1 MGLIRLCYL
10 LIFVRPVCMAS
21 FSNSMLSLVVFFQS
35 VDSIVLMNEAHDEN
49 NNVVVTMNKNV
60 IVEFDL
66 KFLTFI
72 LAFLL
77 LCSCRNNPSFLI
89 YIAFFT
95 LVFSRTLIC
104 SRRRTCR

>member
-1 MGLIRLCYL
+1 
-10 LIFVRPVCMAS
+10 MAS

-72 LAFLL
+72 LLFYYCALAEITLL
-77 LCSCRNNPSFLI
+77 F
-89 YIAFFT
+89 
-95 LVFSRTLIC
+95 
-104 SRRRTCR
+104 

>member
-1 MGLIRLCYL
+1 
-10 LIFVRPVCMAS
+10 
-21 FSNSMLSLVVFFQS
+21 MLSLVVFFQS

-72 LAFLL
+72 LAFYYCALAEITLL
-77 LCSCRNNPSFLI
+77 F
-89 YIAFFT
+89 
-95 LVFSRTLIC
+95 
-104 SRRRTCR
+104 

>member
-1 MGLIRLCYL
+1 
-10 LIFVRPVCMAS
+10 MAS
-21 FSNSMLSLVVFFQS
+21 FSNSMLSFVVFFQS

-72 LAFLL
+72 LAFLKL
-77 LCSCRNNPSFLI
+77 
-89 YIAFFT
+89 
-95 LVFSRTLIC
+95 
-104 SRRRTCR
+104 

>member
-1 MGLIRLCYL
+1 
-10 LIFVRPVCMAS
+10 
-21 FSNSMLSLVVFFQS
+21 MLSLVVFFQS
-35 VDSIVLMNEAHDEN
+35 VDSIVLMNETHDEN

-77 LCSCRNNPSFLI
+77 LCSC
-89 YIAFFT
+89 AG
-95 LVFSRTLIC
+95 VEK
-104 SRRRTCR
+104 